1 MVGGPVRASRMRPNT
16 IVLEIVGF
24 DGGERAQEGSRKQ
37 LVYESRRMIA
47 N

>member
-24 DGGERAQEGSRKQ
+24 GGGERELKKAR
-37 LVYESRRMIA
+37 ESNWFM
-47 N
+47 NQDE